1 MRGHKLTWLIVLM
14 LCATAAAAVAGD
26 TEAVTRPSQDVTL
39 SFVRAGRVA
48 KVLVKEGQTVSKG
61 DLLVQQDDSAEQA
74 QFVQLKESANSV
86 IHIDA
91 SKAQLEQKKADLE
104 KMKNAAK
111 RGVASALEVEHA
123 RLDVTIADLSLK
135 LQEFEHSQNL
145 RKLEEAR
152 LQLERMTI
160 RSPISGQVERLYVE
174 AGESVD
180 AMKEVIRV
188 VQIDPLWIETPVPL
202 SEARTLSVGDP
213 ARVAFDGEAPKKP
226 NGKITHIAS
235 VADAASDTLRVRVEA
250 PNPTGRPAGERV
262 TVAFPKD
269 ASAKKAPASVEK
281 APKAETGKDRKE

>member
-1 MRGHKLTWLIVLM
+1 MQSRLETVMRGHKLTWPIVLV
-14 LCATAAAAVAGD
+14 LCATAGASIAGD

-48 KVLVKEGQTVSKG
+48 KVLVKEGQVVSEG

-74 QFVQLKESANSV
+74 QFVQLKETANSV
-86 IHIDA
+86 IHVEA
-91 SKAQLEQKKADLE
+91 SKAQLAQKEADLE

-111 RGVASALEVEHA
+111 RGVATALEVEHA
-123 RLDVTIADLSLK
+123 RLDVTIAELSLK

-152 LQLERMTI
+152 LQLERMKI
-160 RSPISGQVERLYVE
+160 KSPISGRVERLYVE
-174 AGESVD
+174 DGESVD

-202 SEARTLSVGDP
+202 REARKLSVGDP
-213 ARVAFDGEAPKKP
+213 ARVAFDGKAPTRP
-226 NGKITHIAS
+226 NGKITHIAN
-235 VADAASDTLRVRVEA
+235 VADAASDTLRVRVES

-269 ASAKKAPASVEK
+269 APEEK
-281 APKAETGKDRKE
+281 E